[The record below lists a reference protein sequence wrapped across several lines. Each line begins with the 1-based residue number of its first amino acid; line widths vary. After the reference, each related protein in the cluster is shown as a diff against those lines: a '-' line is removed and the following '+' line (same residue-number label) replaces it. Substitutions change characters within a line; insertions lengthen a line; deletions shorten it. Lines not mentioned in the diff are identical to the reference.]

1 LNYTFASSASFAAA
15 FGAEAVPPN
24 SRFAV
29 NQAQPRYILDFTGG
43 VQLSPRATLSAIAT
57 GSSSS
62 QVGFQRIFPA
72 AALRAAYDTSSV
84 FQVSTDF
91 GTRFIA
97 RHSVSQSYGDVS
109 VNQRLRKNLTFAV
122 GAGTAFNPVSN
133 EKAHYLASGFSFRIR

>member
-1 LNYTFASSASFAAA
+1 LRCRKSADRFR
-15 FGAEAVPPN
+15 
-24 SRFAV
+24 SR
-29 NQAQPRYILDFTGG
+29 
-43 VQLSPRATLSAIAT
+43 SPKRRSIPCWRRRPSPTLSAIAT